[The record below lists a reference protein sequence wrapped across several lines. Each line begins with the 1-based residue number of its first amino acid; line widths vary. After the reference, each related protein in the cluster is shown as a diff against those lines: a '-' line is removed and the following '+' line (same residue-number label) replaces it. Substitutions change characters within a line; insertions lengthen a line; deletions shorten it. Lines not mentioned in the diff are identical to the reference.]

1 MKNVSKALLGTI
13 AAGAMVASSATPAYA
28 EHPDNNRNGISVGD
42 IIAGA
47 LIIGGIAVV
56 ASAANNNRDYRNG
69 RDYQNGRD
77 YRDGRGYRN
86 GDDDDDGYRYDR
98 AGYGN
103 GYNNNGYD
111 RDAQWRSNP
120 RQAVE
125 QCVNAA
131 ERYASSR
138 GYRADVTDIREVK
151 DTRYGFKVKG
161 RIAIQGQQRG
171 GWNRGNNNDYGQGWG
186 GDYRGSNNSNR
197 GYDSG
202 SFKCKFERGRITELD
217 IDGVRGF

>member
-125 QCVNAA
+125 QCVYAA

-161 RIAIQGQQRG
+161 RIAIQGQQG
-171 GWNRGNNNDYGQGWG
+171 GWNRGNNNGYGQGWG
-186 GDYRGSNNSNR
+186 GDYRGSNNYNR

-202 SFKCKFERGRITELD
+202 SFKCKFERGRITDLD